1 MVGIDGQKRKET
13 LLRLDKM
20 KKVVDI
26 LMECIRNKG
35 SRWGRYSSLIGLIV
49 FWLLIDFSVRVWL
62 AVYSTAAV
70 SWSPWV
76 LIKMFAVGFFYDL
89 VIALQGLIPIAL
101 YLTFIPRK
109 WFGKAW
115 HRALLTGIIWFSS
128 CLMLLGGISEFFFW
142 QEFQNRF
149 NFIAVD
155 YLIYTTEVMGNIR
168 ESYPVL
174 PLLGLIALVGAI
186 STWLMSRY
194 FLSWETEVNFKKRGS
209 VLLLILLFPVI
220 ALFAV
225 DGKYKNIST
234 NSYNNQL
241 AGNGLYELFSAFR
254 NNELDYEKFYRT
266 IPDAKA
272 EADLRKLLETPNG
285 KMISNEP
292 WNFVRQVNGGGSE
305 RKPNI
310 VFITVES
317 LSSDYLGIYGNDK
330 GLTPRLDALSKDS
343 LWFSRVYA
351 TGTRT
356 VRGLEAL
363 SLSIPPT
370 PGQSIVR
377 RPENQDLFTLG
388 SVLRDHGYAS
398 HFLYGGYGYFDNM
411 NDYFDKNGYKV
422 TDRTDIP
429 KGDIVMENVWGVA
442 DEVIFNQSIKTMDQ
456 DFAAGRPSFQMIM
469 TTSNHRPFTYPDGRI
484 DIPSPGDRAGAVKY
498 TDWAIGN
505 FIDQARTKPWFK
517 DTIFVIVADHQAD
530 SAGKTEVPI
539 QRYHIPLII
548 YGPDWIK
555 AGKVDK
561 LMSQID
567 VAPTLLGLLHF
578 SYPSRFLGYD
588 IMTLP
593 KEKERIFISTY
604 QSLAYGKGDKLV
616 VLNPKQA
623 VSFYQINY
631 DTGEYTKLPEDPQL
645 VEEAIAWYQGASK
658 IYKDGLYRA
667 LTGQK

>member
-1 MVGIDGQKRKET
+1 
-13 LLRLDKM
+13 M
-20 KKVVDI
+20 KDW
-26 LMECIRNKG
+26 LQALGN
-35 SRWGRYSSLIGLIV
+35 RWGRYSSVLGLLI
-49 FWLLIDFSVRVWL
+49 FWLIIDFGVRIWL
-62 AVYSTAAV
+62 TMYSAGAV
-70 SWSPWV
+70 SWNPW
-76 LIKMFAVGFFYDL
+76 LLFKMFIVGAFFDL
-89 VIALQGLIPIAL
+89 VVALQGLIPLVL
-101 YLTFIPRK
+101 YLTFIPRS
-109 WFGKAW
+109 WFAKSW
-115 HRALLTGIIWFSS
+115 HKVVLFGIIGLASF
-128 CLMLLGGISEFFFW
+128 LMLFGGIAEFFFW

-155 YLIYTTEVMGNIR
+155 YLIYTTEVLGNIR
-168 ESYPVL
+168 ESYPVFPIIGAL
-174 PLLGLIALVGAI
+174 ALIAGVA
-186 STWLMSRY
+186 TWVLAKTT
-194 FLSWETEVNFKKRGS
+194 LSWQTEVNFKKRLGI
-209 VLLLILLFPVI
+209 LLLCVLFP
-220 ALFAV
+220 AV
-225 DGKYKNIST
+225 AFFGADGKYKNIST
-234 NSYNNQL
+234 NSFNNQL

-266 IPDAKA
+266 ISDQQAEASMRKFLTTTDAK
-272 EADLRKLLETPNG
+272 
-285 KMISNEP
+285 MVSQEP
-292 WNFVRQVNGGGSE
+292 WNFVRQIDGNGSE

-310 VFITVES
+310 IFITVES
-317 LSSDYLGIYGNDK
+317 LSSDYLGIYGNK
-330 GLTPRLDALSKDS
+330 EGLTPHLDALAKDS

-363 SLSIPPT
+363 SLAIPPT

-388 SVLRDHGYAS
+388 SVLRNHGYDS

-411 NDYFDKNGYKV
+411 NDFFEKNGYHV

-429 KGDIVMENVWGVA
+429 KENVVMENVWGVA
-442 DEVIFNQSIKTMDQ
+442 DEVIFNQSLKEMDN
-456 DFAAGRPSFQMIM
+456 DYAAGRPSFQMIM

-505 FIDQARTKPWFK
+505 FIEQARSKPWFK

-539 QRYHIPLII
+539 QRYHIPVIV
-548 YGPDWIK
+548 YGPDWVK
-555 AGKVDK
+555 PGKVDK

-578 SYPSRFLGYD
+578 SYSSRFLGYD
-588 IMTLP
+588 VMNLP

-631 DTGEYTKLPEDPQL
+631 DTGEYTRLPEDPQL

-667 LTGQK
+667 LNGGKE